1 MPAKAWLHTLLTCT
15 REGGNA
21 LAVSVRAAR
30 WEPERAGYLVMA
42 GVDLAAVFSDS
53 TRLERL
59 AKPALLPLLAGT
71 VLRAEVSKTQRVVA
85 LAGLAGGWAGD
96 VILLFRDYRALPVG
110 AAAFAVNQLAYCWL
124 LHKQGARPSISR
136 VAVHTVPWTMGVAA
150 AAWRAPKLLPVVAG
164 YGGLLAATSTLAAD
178 RELLDPSA
186 PTTQGLGHGANLF
199 LISDAL
205 ILLRTVLVTPG
216 SPTERLVGAGVMST
230 YLIAQLLLV
239 DGLLR
244 R

>member
-1 MPAKAWLHTLLTCT
+1 MPAKAWLPTLLTRA
-15 REGGNA
+15 REGSNA
-21 LAVSVRAAR
+21 LAVSIRAAR
-30 WEPERAGYLVMA
+30 WEPERAGYLAMA
-42 GVDLAAVFSDS
+42 GVDLAAVLSGS

-59 AKPALLPLLAGT
+59 TKPALLPLLAGT
-71 VLRAEVSKTQRVVA
+71 VSRAEVSKNQRVVA

-96 VILLFRDYRALPVG
+96 VILLCRDHRALPAG

-124 LHKQGARPSISR
+124 LHNQGARPAISR
-136 VAVHTVPWTMGVAA
+136 VAVRAVPWGLGVAVA
-150 AAWRAPKLLPVVAG
+150 ASRAPKLLPVVAG
-164 YGGLLAATSTLAAD
+164 YGGLLAATSMLAGD
-178 RELLDPSA
+178 RELLDHSA
-186 PTTQGLGHGANLF
+186 PATQGLGHGANLF

-205 ILLRTVLVTPG
+205 ILVRTVLVTPG